1 MKKHL
6 VMCLCVILC
15 SVMLMACKGSSTDDS
30 YKTNAGSEEYSTT
43 AMQTEALKEAAEE
56 NVQASDN
63 EAENE
68 SDSGTDNTDSNS
80 GQLEIAV
87 RNMVTGRE
95 YILMLHGSM
104 VIMQL

>member
-43 AMQTEALKEAAEE
+43 AMQTEALKE
-56 NVQASDN
+56 
-63 EAENE
+63 E
-68 SDSGTDNTDSNS
+68 SNICMPMP
-80 GQLEIAV
+80 EH
-87 RNMVTGRE
+87 RE
-95 YILMLHGSM
+95 P
-104 VIMQL
+104 VPW